1 MTVVIIERHFSTLVV
16 PPDIELGMFV
26 SQKSTC
32 DVLSL
37 TL

>member
-1 MTVVIIERHFSTLVV
+1 MTVVIECHFSTLVV
-16 PPDIELGMFV
+16 PQGIELGMFV